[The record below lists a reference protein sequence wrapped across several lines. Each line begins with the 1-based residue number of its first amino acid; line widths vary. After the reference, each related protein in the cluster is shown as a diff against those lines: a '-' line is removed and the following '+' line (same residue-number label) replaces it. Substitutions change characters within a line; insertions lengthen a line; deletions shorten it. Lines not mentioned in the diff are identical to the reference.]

1 MRNLQTYLDKAV
13 VLWYIE
19 GEIGRAPDG
28 ARRGLMTT
36 EQIVILVLSIVLAAA
51 LVCAVVLYVRYRAE
65 QKKNAAGSRYADEVI
80 VKDGV
85 RYSADPSVERG
96 GAVNVSHAE
105 GDFVLAAGK
114 TYRAQK
120 DGELLPG
127 TYTLLASNDAAH
139 TFKLRVGGLV
149 RTFSHGD
156 TVVLKDGEE
165 ICAVSGSVILR

>member
-1 MRNLQTYLDKAV
+1 
-13 VLWYIE
+13 
-19 GEIGRAPDG
+19 
-28 ARRGLMTT
+28 MTT
-36 EQIVILVLSIVLAAA
+36 EQIVILVLSIALAAA

-127 TYTLLASNDAAH
+127 TPCLLPMTRRTRSNCAWAGSCAP
-139 TFKLRVGGLV
+139 F
-149 RTFSHGD
+149 RTATPSF
-156 TVVLKDGEE
+156 
-165 ICAVSGSVILR
+165 

>member
-1 MRNLQTYLDKAV
+1 
-13 VLWYIE
+13 
-19 GEIGRAPDG
+19 
-28 ARRGLMTT
+28 MTT
-36 EQIVILVLSIVLAAA
+36 EQIIITVLAVALAAA
-51 LVCAVVLYVRYRAE
+51 LVFAVVMCAKYRAE
-65 QKKNAAGSRYADEVI
+65 KNRRTSGSRYAEEVI

-96 GAVNVSHAE
+96 GAANVSHAE

-149 RTFSHGD
+149 RNFSHGD
-156 TVVLKDGEE
+156 TIVLKDGEE
-165 ICAVSGSVILR
+165 ICAVRGSVILR